1 MLTAVPD
8 TPHLADGETEAQ
20 GQAAPEAVIH
30 PQPAACAPSP
40 SHPHAVAPA
49 PDPRGRLRGRAGW
62 GGASVL
68 LCCLFRETLGLGA
81 AASAAQRSERRPC
94 RPAPPPP
101 SPRPVPTIAPPP
113 PSPSPRPASRL
124 ATNFGQSGGSGGGG
138 ALRAGGESAR
148 RNAQDA
154 LFPEPPNVLGPG
166 RGGPDITARAAPPR
180 AARDLGLVFPSGDPR
195 RPQGGGCY
203 PRQGAAAAPARKVL
217 AARVRGVGGR
227 RRKEGQWVEP
237 EGSG

>member
-1 MLTAVPD
+1 MGGGLC
-8 TPHLADGETEAQ
+8 LALLLVSGNPRTGGCGERSAEERKEAL
-20 GQAAPEAVIH
+20 QA
-30 PQPAACAPSP
+30 
-40 SHPHAVAPA
+40 
-49 PDPRGRLRGRAGW
+49 
-62 GGASVL
+62 
-68 LCCLFRETLGLGA
+68 
-81 AASAAQRSERRPC
+81 
-94 RPAPPPP
+94 RPAPA
-101 SPRPVPTIAPPP
+101 IAPPRP
-113 PSPSPRPASRL
+113 HHRPAPAIAPPRPASRL